1 MRIWY
6 SVDSMNSTT
15 AAQTYTVSEQNPE
28 KDWFGTRRVRP
39 SEKTELVLDVFHS
52 VARKYDLMNDL
63 MSGGVHRLWKDRLI
77 RMIRPRDTWSFLD
90 VAGGTGDIAF
100 RLHNA
105 TNGHAPITVCDI
117 NASMLK
123 VGEARA
129 LDRGILHNLDWV
141 EGNAEKLPFPDN
153 SFDVYT
159 IAFGLRNV
167 THIDAALKEAHRVLK
182 PGGRFFCLEFSH
194 VDNPAVAKA
203 YGMYSEKIIPKLGK
217 MVANDSDSY
226 QYLIE
231 SIRKFPRR
239 ANLSKRLL
247 AAGFRGARATPLSF
261 GMVCVH
267 EARK

>member
-1 MRIWY
+1 MTSESATNSSALDS
-6 SVDSMNSTT
+6 SVL
-15 AAQTYTVSEQNPE
+15 NPE
-28 KDWFGTRRVRP
+28 GDWFGTRHVDPAR
-39 SEKTELVLDVFHS
+39 KTELVLDVFHS

-77 RMIRPRDTWSFLD
+77 RMIRPHDTMTFLD

-100 RLHNA
+100 RLHKA
-105 TNGHAPITVCDI
+105 THGHAPITVCDI
-117 NASMLK
+117 NPSMLK

-129 LDRGILHNLDWV
+129 IDRGILHNLDWV

-167 THIDAALKEAHRVLK
+167 ARIDDALKEAARVLK

-194 VDNPAVAKA
+194 VDNPLLARA
-203 YGMYSEKIIPKLGK
+203 YDAYSEKIIPKIGK
-217 MVANDSDSY
+217 VVANDEESY

-239 ANLSKRLL
+239 ANLGKRLV
-247 AAGFRGARATPLSF
+247 AAGFKGAKVTPLSF
-261 GMVCVH
+261 GVVAVH
-267 EARK
+267 QAWK

>member
-1 MRIWY
+1 MTIRA
-6 SVDSMNSTT
+6 STST
-15 AAQTYTVSEQNPE
+15 AYEISGENPE
-28 KDWFGTRRVRP
+28 KDWFGVKRVAP
-39 SEKTELVLDVFHS
+39 EQKTELVLDVFHS

-77 RMIRPRDTWSFLD
+77 RMITPRPNWSYLD

-105 TNGHAPITVCDI
+105 TNGKAPITVCDI
-117 NASMLK
+117 NPSMLK

-141 EGNAEKLPFPDN
+141 EGNAEKLPFADN

-167 THIDAALKEAHRVLK
+167 TRIDAALKEAQRVLK

-194 VDNPAVAKA
+194 VDNPALNKA
-203 YGMYSEKIIPKLGK
+203 YGLYSEKVIPRLGK
-217 MVANDSDSY
+217 MVANDANSY

-239 ANLSKRLL
+239 QILTKRLL
-247 AAGFRGARATPLSF
+247 GAGFRGARATSMSF
-261 GMVCVH
+261 GLVAVH

>member
-1 MRIWY
+1 MSIQG
-6 SVDSMNSTT
+6 STST
-15 AAQTYTVSEQNPE
+15 AAYTLSGENPE
-28 KDWFGTRRVRP
+28 SGWFGVRRVKP
-39 SEKTELVLDVFHS
+39 AEKTGLVLDVFHS
-52 VARKYDLMNDL
+52 VARKYDIMNDL

-77 RMIRPRDTWSFLD
+77 RMIRPRPEWRFLD

-100 RLHNA
+100 RLHDA
-105 TNGHAPITVCDI
+105 TGGEAPITVCDI
-117 NASMLK
+117 NSSMLK

-153 SFDVYT
+153 HFDVYT

-167 THIDAALKEAHRVLK
+167 THIDRALKEAHRVLK

-194 VDNPAVAKA
+194 VDNPAINKA
-203 YGMYSEKIIPKLGK
+203 YGVYSEKIIPKIGK
-217 MVANDSDSY
+217 MVANDAESY

-239 ANLSKRLL
+239 AVLARRLK
-247 AAGFRGARATPLSF
+247 AAGFRAARATALSF
-261 GMVCVH
+261 GLVCVH

>member
-1 MRIWY
+1 
-6 SVDSMNSTT
+6 MNSMTVT
-15 AAQTYTVSEQNPE
+15 QPIDQTESGKNPE
-28 KDWFGTRRVRP
+28 SLWFGARRVRP
-39 SEKTELVLDVFHS
+39 SEKTGLVLDVFHS

-77 RMIRPRDTWSFLD
+77 RMIRPREGWKFLD

-100 RLHNA
+100 RLHEA
-105 TNGHAPITVCDI
+105 TNGLSPITVCDI

-153 SFDVYT
+153 TFDVYT

-167 THIDAALKEAHRVLK
+167 TRIDAALKEACRVLK

-194 VDNPAVAKA
+194 VDNPALSKA
-203 YGMYSEKIIPKLGK
+203 YGLYSEKVIPRIGK
-217 MVANDSDSY
+217 MVANDADSY

-239 ANLSKRLL
+239 AILAKRLK
-247 AAGFRGARATPLSF
+247 AAGFRGARATALSF
-261 GMVCVH
+261 GMVAVH

>member
-1 MRIWY
+1 MSIQ
-6 SVDSMNSTT
+6 STT
-15 AAQTYTVSEQNPE
+15 STAYDLSSEDNPE
-28 KDWFGTRRVRP
+28 KDWFGVRRVKP
-39 SEKTELVLDVFHS
+39 AEKTGLVLDVFHS

-63 MSGGVHRLWKDRLI
+63 MSGGVHRAWKNRLI
-77 RMIRPRDTWSFLD
+77 RMIRPRADWKFLD

-100 RLHNA
+100 RLHDA
-105 TNGHAPITVCDI
+105 TGGQAPITVCDI

-123 VGEARA
+123 VGESRA
-129 LDRGILHNLDWV
+129 IDRGILHNLDWV

-167 THIDAALKEAHRVLK
+167 THIDRALKEACRVLK

-194 VDNPAVAKA
+194 VDNPAIARA
-203 YGMYSEKIIPKLGK
+203 YDFYSEKIIPRIGK
-217 MVANDSDSY
+217 KVANDADSY

-239 ANLSKRLL
+239 NVLAKRLV
-247 AAGFRGARATPLSF
+247 AAGFRGARVTPLSF
-261 GMVCVH
+261 GMVAVH